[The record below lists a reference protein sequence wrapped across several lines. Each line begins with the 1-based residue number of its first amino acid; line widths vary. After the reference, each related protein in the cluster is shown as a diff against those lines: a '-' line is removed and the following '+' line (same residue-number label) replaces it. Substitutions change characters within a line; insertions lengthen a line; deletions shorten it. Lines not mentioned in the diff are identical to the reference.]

1 MKRNKKKKTNNSNA
15 KEIISLE
22 EDEEEP
28 KNIIMSGGDVLVA
41 KCNNLTFSKIIYEKN
56 TPKLQKQKKI
66 DIEKIKPVIAKI
78 EENHLM
84 IEKIDKSAIDNL
96 TKVLESEKEKDKKII
111 YEKELLNKL
120 KKLLYLEEE
129 ETERLTEENEI
140 ISLDEDQHKTGR
152 KDNYQIQK

>member
-41 KCNNLTFSKIIYEKN
+41 KCNNLTFSNIIYEKN

-66 DIEKIKPVIAKI
+66 DMKK
-78 EENHLM
+78 
-84 IEKIDKSAIDNL
+84 
-96 TKVLESEKEKDKKII
+96 KE
-111 YEKELLNKL
+111 
-120 KKLLYLEEE
+120 
-129 ETERLTEENEI
+129 
-140 ISLDEDQHKTGR
+140 
-152 KDNYQIQK
+152 